1 MKISVQI
8 ALTLAVI
15 VIMGIITVIKIT
27 TQVGAF
33 PTAYVIIWLVVSI
46 VLSGM
51 TIRAWLKDKKK

>member
-27 TQVGAF
+27 TQVGSF